1 MAAKSSFVSQL
12 RKLLAE
18 DPRTAIALL
27 EILGRPPG
35 LARPA
40 PSGEEP
46 AADPAAQR

>member
-1 MAAKSSFVSQL
+1 MTNKSSFVSRL
-12 RKLLAE
+12 RQLLAE

-27 EILGRPPG
+27 EILGPPPG

-46 AADPAAQR
+46 DPRT